1 MQIVHVMTKHPET
14 IRPDDTLAKA
24 KEMMD
29 AGEFRGLTVTVDG
42 RVVGML
48 TERDLHGHGGY
59 LHSTRVDAAMKSPVI
74 TVHTNTSVEDAAH
87 LMLKHKISGLPVVDD
102 GKLVGIVT
110 TSDMLMAL
118 LGVIDTIQRKGV
130 SA

>member
-1 MQIVHVMTKHPET
+1 M
-14 IRPDDTLAKA
+14 LATA

-59 LHSTRVDAAMKSPVI
+59 LHSTRVDAAMKAPVI
-74 TVHTNTSVEDAAH
+74 TVHTHYRGRRGRASDAEA
-87 LMLKHKISGLPVVDD
+87 KD
-102 GKLVGIVT
+102 
-110 TSDMLMAL
+110 
-118 LGVIDTIQRKGV
+118 
-130 SA
+130 

>member
-14 IRPDDTLAKA
+14 IRPNDTLAAA
-24 KEMMD
+24 KEMME

-42 RVVGML
+42 HVVGML

-59 LHSTRVDAAMKSPVI
+59 LNSTRVDAAMKSPVI
-74 TVHTNTSVEDAAH
+74 TVHTTTSVEEAAH

>member
-1 MQIVHVMTKHPET
+1 
-14 IRPDDTLAKA
+14 
-24 KEMMD
+24 
-29 AGEFRGLTVTVDG
+29 
-42 RVVGML
+42 
-48 TERDLHGHGGY
+48 
-59 LHSTRVDAAMKSPVI
+59 VI
-74 TVHTNTSVEDAAH
+74 TVHTTTSVEEAAH

-118 LGVIDTIQRKGV
+118 LGVIDTIQRKDV